1 MDPEESHVVEEDLNF
16 YEDQKTERKMVL
28 GALDT
33 SYLAR
38 TQARDERK
46 RKAETVS
53 SVSLPDL
60 VSLVELGEEDE
71 QQEPDD
77 HADEEEDELEPVRK
91 KKKSEFVPLMVPRDI
106 LNNSGVV
113 QPQLQALHGL
123 KEGVGVSG
131 HEVRG

>member
-1 MDPEESHVVEEDLNF
+1 MI
-16 YEDQKTERKMVL
+16 L

-38 TQARDERK
+38 KQARDERK
-46 RKAETVS
+46 RKAKTITSEI
-53 SVSLPDL
+53 LLAL
-60 VSLVELGEEDE
+60 VSLVELEEEEYLIDE
-71 QQEPDD
+71 QQEADNLP
-77 HADEEEDELEPVRK
+77 DEEEDELEPERK